1 MSPATDA
8 PLTTT
13 RALVLGALHGPAEL
27 MPISSSAHV
36 TVVPYLLGWD
46 YADADADL
54 RKAFEV
60 ALHAGTA
67 VALLIGLR
75 DEVAAEL
82 RDLSL
87 AHAARVIAASLP
99 AALVGFTLEGP
110 IERRL
115 GTPATI
121 PLGMILGALAM
132 GWADRSPRER
142 TEDDVDLTDAL
153 WLGIAQACALMPGV
167 SRNGATLTAA
177 RRRRFHRVDS
187 NRLSRH
193 VALPVIGGATLLKTV
208 RLARRTHSGTGG
220 LPPGMARPFAAGAG
234 AAFASTL
241 LSTRVL
247 RAVERDAPLT
257 PYVVYRLAMAGAV
270 LGKQVASRVPAGQS
284 HSDLAARPSRKS
296 RPCGAK
302 SQRPSA

>member
-1 MSPATDA
+1 MSPPTDA
-8 PLTTT
+8 PLTTS
-13 RALVLGALHGPAEL
+13 RAIVLGALHGPAEL
-27 MPISSSAHV
+27 MPVSSSAHV

-46 YADADADL
+46 YAKAGPDL

-67 VALLIGLR
+67 AALLIGLR

-87 AHAARVIAASLP
+87 AHVARVIAASLP

-115 GTPATI
+115 GTPTTI

-142 TEDDVDLTDAL
+142 REDDVDLTDAL

-177 RRRRFHRVDS
+177 RRRRFHRVDA

-193 VALPVIGGATLLKTV
+193 VALPVIGGATLLKSL
-208 RLARRTHSGTGG
+208 RLARSG
-220 LPPGMARPFAAGAG
+220 LPAGMAGPFGAGAG
-234 AAFASTL
+234 ASFVSTL
-241 LSTRVL
+241 LSVRVL
-247 RAVERDAPLT
+247 RAVERDASLA
-257 PYVVYRLAMAGAV
+257 PYVVYRLAIAAAV
-270 LGKQVASRVPAGQS
+270 LHR
-284 HSDLAARPSRKS
+284 AARSR
-296 RPCGAK
+296 RGHAVTLRVMGDNHCHA
-302 SQRPSA
+302 

>member
-8 PLTTT
+8 
-13 RALVLGALHGPAEL
+13 RALTARRALTLGALHGPTEL
-27 MPISSSAHV
+27 MPVSSSAHV
-36 TVVPYLLGWD
+36 TLVPFLLGWND
-46 YADADADL
+46 YLGADPDL

-75 DEVAAEL
+75 DEVSATVRGMTPAQAAQL
-82 RDLSL
+82 VVSS
-87 AHAARVIAASLP
+87 AP
-99 AALVGFTLEGP
+99 AAVVGFTLEKP

-121 PLGMILGALAM
+121 PIGMIAGALAL

-142 TEDDVDLTDAL
+142 TSREAGMRDAV

-177 RRRRFHRVDS
+177 RRRRFARVDA

-193 VALPVIGGATLLKTV
+193 LALPVIGGATLLKSL
-208 RLARRTHSGTGG
+208 RLARRG
-220 LPPGMARPFAAGAG
+220 LPAG
-234 AAFASTL
+234 AALPFALGAAASFASTL
-241 LSTRVL
+241 VSTRVI
-247 RAVERDAPLT
+247 RAVERDSSLA
-257 PYVVYRLAMAGAV
+257 PYVVYRLALATVV
-270 LGKQVASRVPAGQS
+270 LAR
-284 HSDLAARPSRKS
+284 AARER
-296 RPCGAK
+296 
-302 SQRPSA
+302 SA